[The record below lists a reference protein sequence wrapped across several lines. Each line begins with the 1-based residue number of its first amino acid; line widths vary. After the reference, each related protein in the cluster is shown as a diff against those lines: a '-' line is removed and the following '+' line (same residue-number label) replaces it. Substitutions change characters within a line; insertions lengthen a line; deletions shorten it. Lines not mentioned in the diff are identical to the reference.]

1 MKSVREVRA
10 VAGKGLERDRYFR
23 ETGKYSKRRG
33 PHRQVTLIEMEALE
47 AVRHDT
53 RNQSQTESVPQKRRH
68 ARGPAQPPCGPGVP
82 CGKGEAARG
91 SPVRALRLPGKAD
104 RHSGR
109 PKSPGAP
116 GWPVRRDPFRRPDSC
131 GGRGQGGLNDWKIHS
146 KQKGHGTHRNPLMFL
161 VRAESLLPP
170 LRRPA

>member
-53 RNQSQTESVPQKRRH
+53 KINLKPNQCRRNVVTRGVPLNHLVDQEFRVGKVRL
-68 ARGPAQPPCGPGVP
+68 RGVRLCEPCGYLEKRTGIRGVQ
-82 CGKGEAARG
+82 K
-91 SPVRALRLPGKAD
+91 ALVHR
-104 RHSGR
+104 
-109 PKSPGAP
+109 
-116 GWPVRRDPFRRPDSC
+116 
-131 GGRGQGGLNDWKIHS
+131 GGLC
-146 KQKGHGTHRNPLMFL
+146 
-161 VRAESLLPP
+161 AEILSDGLI
-170 LRRPA
+170 RVGDAVKED